1 MKKLLITLLLI
12 SPFSFAD
19 WAITYKCDIT
29 HFTMGRTMGG
39 RGLENLGKEYKNQI
53 DKSFKFQ
60 TSQTVRGKVVRFD
73 DAAFSS
79 LVMHNE
85 MVVTNWKTDAK
96 TSWIG
101 TAAHGNYRSTV
112 AFEEGQLIYNWVS
125 LGQIGTNSVWAKCKE
140 VKQ

>member
-1 MKKLLITLLLI
+1 MKKLLITLMLI

-19 WAITYKCDIT
+19 WAITYKCNIT
-29 HFTMGRTMGG
+29 HFTMG

-73 DAAFSS
+73 DAAFW
-79 LVMHNE
+79 VMHRE

-101 TAAHGNYRSTV
+101 TAASGNYRSTV

>member
-19 WAITYKCDIT
+19 WAITYKCNIT
-29 HFTMGRTMGG
+29 HFTMGRTIG

-60 TSQTVRGKVVRFD
+60 TSQTVRGKVVRFANAD
-73 DAAFSS
+73 SWV
-79 LVMHNE
+79 LHRE

-101 TAAHGNYRSTV
+101 TEASGNNRSTV